1 MKDELDSLFSAL
13 KQEQLPVLDGRFDDA
28 VLREIRSRKHPV
40 AWWSAWEN
48 PRVMVAAAA
57 AAVVIG
63 LTTAFV
69 TPRPQIKDSDALGL
83 DVFSATP
90 RHLPL
95 TQLARR

>member
-13 KQEQLPVLDGRFDDA
+13 QRDPFPSLDAGFDAA
-28 VLREIRSRKHPV
+28 VLREIRSRKQPV
-40 AWWSAWEN
+40 AWWTAWEN

-63 LTTAFV
+63 LTTAFI
-69 TPRPQIKDSDALGL
+69 TPRPQIKDSEALGL
-83 DVFSATP
+83 DVFSAAP